1 MMKVVHLVPNCFGR
15 ERGIAGGAE
24 RYAFELARHMAARTP
39 TRLVSFEAEPRR
51 ETCGPLEIRT
61 LRPAFQVGSRG
72 NPFSLRLLRELAWA
86 DVVHCHQYK
95 TCIGSLAAL
104 YARATGRRVFASDL
118 GGAGLDIS
126 SVVSTDG
133 WFHGHLHIS
142 RYSRFLAGHDH
153 RRNAGVIYGG
163 VSSDRFYPD
172 ESVARD
178 GSVLFVGRLLPH
190 KGVDVLIR
198 ALPQGMRLVLVG
210 QEADPEYLALLKK
223 QATGKPVEFVRD
235 ANDDALARYYRRAL
249 CIVLPSVH
257 RTVSGRQVRAP
268 ELLGQTLLEGMAC
281 QAPGVCSDAA
291 SLPEIVRDG
300 RTGFIVPWGD
310 AAALHDRLSWL
321 RDHPDAARRMGVA
334 AEADVRRRFGWPAAV
349 DRCLQMY
356 ADGRITAEEPRA
368 VVETGSPL
376 PLPRDV
382 E

>member
-1 MMKVVHLVPNCFGR
+1 MMKVIHLVPNCFGR

-51 ETCGPLEIRT
+51 ETCGPLEIQT
-61 LRPAFQVGSRG
+61 LRPGFYIGSRL

-86 DVVHCHQYK
+86 DVVHCHLYK

-142 RYSRFLAGHDH
+142 RYSRHLAGHDH
-153 RRNAGVIYGG
+153 RRNACVIYGG
-163 VSSDRFYPD
+163 VSSDRFHPD

-178 GSVLFVGRLLPH
+178 GSVLYVGRLLPH
-190 KGVDVLIR
+190 KGVDVLVR
-198 ALPQGMRLVLVG
+198 ALPQGMRLILVG
-210 QEADPEYLALLKK
+210 QEADPDYLAWL
-223 QATGKPVEFVRD
+223 QANAAGKTVEFVRD
-235 ANDDALARYYRRAL
+235 ADDDALLGYYQRAL

-257 RTVSGRQVRAP
+257 RTVYGREVRAP

-281 QAPGVCSDAA
+281 HAPGVCSDAA
-291 SLPEIVRDG
+291 ALPEIVRDG
-300 RTGFIVPWGD
+300 QTGFIVPWGD
-310 AAALHDRLSWL
+310 VAALHDRLSWL
-321 RDHPDAARRMGVA
+321 RDHPDAARRMGA
-334 AEADVRRRFGWPAAV
+334 AAGADVRRRFGWPEAV

-356 ADGRITAEEPRA
+356 TTGRIVAEDPREA
-368 VVETGSPL
+368 AEAGPPL
-376 PLPRDV
+376 PLPRGM